1 MKKNNT
7 SISDFNEIASNIKS
21 KESYYN
27 KIGGMTDSSWTSTK
41 YNSSYKSKE
50 KNMLILYENNIPA
63 VIKFKDIRN
72 YMNQKNIELKKDN
85 SIKDT
90 IEQFK
95 KLIKKQKELRA
106 KIEEMKKREMD
117 RIFNEYLR
125 NNYYQKYNVEK
136 NVVLSALIGEDNIN
150 NELNKQIKRAKKFF
164 DNAKSYSLGHKN
176 LNKKYFNFDKDKETR
191 LKSIIGD
198 TFLGG
203 FY

>member
-1 MKKNNT
+1 MP
-7 SISDFNEIASNIKS
+7 S
-21 KESYYN
+21 
-27 KIGGMTDSSWTSTK
+27 
-41 YNSSYKSKE
+41 
-50 KNMLILYENNIPA
+50 ENNIPT

-72 YMNQKNIELKKDN
+72 YINKKNMELKIDN
-85 SIKDT
+85 NINDA
-90 IEQFK
+90 IVQFK
-95 KLIKKQKELRA
+95 KLIEKQKELTS
-106 KIEEMKKREMD
+106 KIEEMKKSEMD

-125 NNYYQKYNVEK
+125 NNYYQKYKVEK

-164 DNAKSYSLGHKN
+164 DNAKSYSLGHKR

-191 LKSIIGD
+191 LKTIIGD